1 MSTVNAE
8 ELDVIFEEKNSADT
22 AEELLADLG
31 IDSMVRIKERAD
43 EIVKT
48 SVTEGIRAGGKDD
61 EAWFADPAYAKQVVL
76 AMVMAAWMDGWH
88 TRQVYDARQV
98 KQTAD
103 R

>member
-8 ELDVIFEEKNSADT
+8 ELDLIFEEKNSADT

-31 IDSMVRIKERAD
+31 IESMVRIKERAD
-43 EIVKT
+43 EIVGT
-48 SVTEGIRAGGKDD
+48 SITEGIKASGKG
-61 EAWFADPAYAKQVVL
+61 EEKWTEDPAYAKQVIL

-88 TRQVYDARQV
+88 TRQMYDARQV